1 MSGRFRVACVQNCA
15 GTETAANLEDCAEL
29 VRGAAAEGARLI
41 CLPEYFT
48 GLDLKGALLLP
59 EAELSPFRMM
69 RRVRVEPFPRETL
82 KPFESE
88 LGLDADELQRL
99 RDAGAIR

>member
-15 GTETAANLEDCAEL
+15 GVETAANLEDCAEL

-48 GLDLKGALLLP
+48 GLDLKGELLLP
-59 EAELSPFRMM
+59 EAFAEDAHPALPRGLHPAPAAYSPHRPERPAGRYRFASHPAL
-69 RRVRVEPFPRETL
+69 RR
-82 KPFESE
+82 
-88 LGLDADELQRL
+88 
-99 RDAGAIR
+99 